1 MAKVLVI
8 DDEPDL
14 VDLVVHHLKASGHET
29 VAAADGRTGILRANE
44 QPDLI
49 ILDLMLPD
57 MDGTEVL
64 RSLKAD
70 ERTRAIPVIFLTAR
84 TEEVDRIVGFELGA
98 EDYVA
103 KPFSPRELMLRV
115 RVLLR
120 RRGEAEETGALR
132 AGGVAVDLSSHRV
145 EVDGEA
151 VDLTATEF
159 RLLAHL
165 MKRPGRVLERDR
177 LLDAVWGQ
185 EVYVTPRTVDT
196 HVQRLR
202 QKLGTAGSMIETV
215 RGVGYRFSDEHDRRE
230 PDPESPRPGRSKPGA
245 SAS

>member
-1 MAKVLVI
+1 MARILVI

-14 VDLVVHHLKASGHET
+14 VDLVVHHLRANGHET
-29 VAAADGRTGILRANE
+29 VFAGTGRGGIERARE

-64 RSLKAD
+64 RVLKAD
-70 ERTRAIPVIFLTAR
+70 DRTRAIPVIFLSAR
-84 TEEVDRIVGFELGA
+84 TEEVDRVVGFELGA
-98 EDYVA
+98 EDYVG

-115 RVLLR
+115 RALLR
-120 RRGEAEETGALR
+120 RRGDGDDTGALR
-132 AGGVAVDLSSHRV
+132 ASGLAVDLTSHRV
-145 EVDGEA
+145 EVDGEP
-151 VDLTATEF
+151 VELTATEF

-165 MKRPGRVLERDR
+165 MRKPGRVLERDR

-202 QKLGTAGSMIETV
+202 QKLGSAGRLIETV
-215 RGVGYRFSDEHDRRE
+215 RGVGYRFSDE
-230 PDPESPRPGRSKPGA
+230 S
-245 SAS
+245 

>member
-1 MAKVLVI
+1 MARILVI

-14 VDLVVHHLKASGHET
+14 VELVVHHLRASGHDAVSAT
-29 VAAADGRTGILRANE
+29 NGRAGIERARE

-57 MDGTEVL
+57 MDGTQVL
-64 RSLKAD
+64 RVLKAD
-70 ERTRAIPVIFLTAR
+70 DRTRAVPVIFLSAR
-84 TEEVDRIVGFELGA
+84 TDEVDRVVGFELGA

-115 RVLLR
+115 RALLR
-120 RRGEAEETGALR
+120 RRGEVEDEGAMR
-132 AGGVAVDLSSHRV
+132 AGGLTVDLGSHRV

-165 MKRPGRVLERDR
+165 MRKPGRVLERDR

-202 QKLGTAGSMIETV
+202 QKLGSAGNLIETV
-215 RGVGYRFSDEHDRRE
+215 RGVGYRFSDDVGRSDSD
-230 PDPESPRPGRSKPGA
+230 PDPPGGGA
-245 SAS
+245 KGGPSR

>member
-1 MAKVLVI
+1 MARILVI

-14 VDLVVHHLKASGHET
+14 VDLVVHHLRASGHET
-29 VAAADGRTGILRANE
+29 VFAGTGRGGIERARE

-64 RSLKAD
+64 RVLKAD
-70 ERTRAIPVIFLTAR
+70 DRTRAIPVVFLSAR
-84 TEEVDRIVGFELGA
+84 TEEVDRVVGFELGA
-98 EDYVA
+98 EDYVG

-115 RVLLR
+115 RALLR
-120 RRGEAEETGALR
+120 RRGDGEDTGALR
-132 AGGVAVDLSSHRV
+132 ASGLAVDLASHRV
-145 EVDGEA
+145 EVDGET
-151 VDLTATEF
+151 VELTATEF

-165 MKRPGRVLERDR
+165 MRKPGRVLERDR

-202 QKLGTAGSMIETV
+202 QKLGSAGRLIETV
-215 RGVGYRFSDEHDRRE
+215 RGVGYRFSDEV
-230 PDPESPRPGRSKPGA
+230 S
-245 SAS
+245 

>member
-1 MAKVLVI
+1 MARILVI

-14 VDLVVHHLKASGHET
+14 VDLVVHHLHANGHET
-29 VAAADGRTGILRANE
+29 VFAGTGRGGIERARE

-64 RSLKAD
+64 RVLKAD
-70 ERTRAIPVIFLTAR
+70 DRTRQIPVIFLSAR
-84 TEEVDRIVGFELGA
+84 TEEVDRVVGFELGA
-98 EDYVA
+98 EDYVG

-115 RVLLR
+115 RALLR
-120 RRGEAEETGALR
+120 RRGDGEETGALR
-132 AGGVAVDLSSHRV
+132 AGGLAVDLTSHRV

-151 VDLTATEF
+151 VELTATEF

-165 MKRPGRVLERDR
+165 MRKPGRVLERDR

-202 QKLGTAGSMIETV
+202 QKLGSAGRLIETV
-215 RGVGYRFSDEHDRRE
+215 RGVGYRFSDE
-230 PDPESPRPGRSKPGA
+230 PVS
-245 SAS
+245 

>member
-1 MAKVLVI
+1 MARILVI

-14 VDLVVHHLKASGHET
+14 VELVVHHLRASGHEA
-29 VAAADGRTGILRANE
+29 VSAANGRTGIERARE

-64 RSLKAD
+64 RTLKAD
-70 ERTRAIPVIFLTAR
+70 DRTRGVPVIFLSAR
-84 TEEVDRIVGFELGA
+84 TDEVDRVVGFELGA

-115 RVLLR
+115 RALLR
-120 RRGEAEETGALR
+120 RRGASEETGAMR
-132 AGGVAVDLSSHRV
+132 AGGLTVDLGSHRV

-165 MKRPGRVLERDR
+165 MRKPGRVLERDR

-202 QKLGTAGSMIETV
+202 QKLGSAGSLIETV
-215 RGVGYRFSDEHDRRE
+215 RGVGYRFSEEAGRNDSG
-230 PDPESPRPGRSKPGA
+230 PE
-245 SAS
+245 

>member
-1 MAKVLVI
+1 
-8 DDEPDL
+8 
-14 VDLVVHHLKASGHET
+14 
-29 VAAADGRTGILRANE
+29 
-44 QPDLI
+44 DLI

-64 RSLKAD
+64 RVLKAD
-70 ERTRAIPVIFLTAR
+70 DRTRQIPVIFLSAR
-84 TEEVDRIVGFELGA
+84 TEEVDRVVGFELGA
-98 EDYVA
+98 EDYVG

-115 RVLLR
+115 RALLR
-120 RRGEAEETGALR
+120 RRGDGEETGALR
-132 AGGVAVDLSSHRV
+132 AGGLAVDLTSHRV

-151 VDLTATEF
+151 VELTATEF

-165 MKRPGRVLERDR
+165 MRKPGRVLERDR

-202 QKLGTAGSMIETV
+202 QKLGSAGRLIETV
-215 RGVGYRFSDEHDRRE
+215 RGVGYRFSDE
-230 PDPESPRPGRSKPGA
+230 PVS
-245 SAS
+245 